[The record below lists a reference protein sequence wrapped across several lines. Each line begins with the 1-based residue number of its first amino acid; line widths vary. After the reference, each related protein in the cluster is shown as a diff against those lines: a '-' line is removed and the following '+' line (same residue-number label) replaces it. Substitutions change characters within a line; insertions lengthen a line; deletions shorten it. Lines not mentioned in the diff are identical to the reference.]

1 LILVSA
7 DSASQVNY
15 VHLVAAFRAVPNGI
29 GVVYTLGM
37 RAHRSLRDYGVF
49 AREQFF
55 IHFLTIRRA
64 RVAGWQI

>member
-1 LILVSA
+1 
-7 DSASQVNY
+7 
-15 VHLVAAFRAVPNGI
+15 
-29 GVVYTLGM
+29 M